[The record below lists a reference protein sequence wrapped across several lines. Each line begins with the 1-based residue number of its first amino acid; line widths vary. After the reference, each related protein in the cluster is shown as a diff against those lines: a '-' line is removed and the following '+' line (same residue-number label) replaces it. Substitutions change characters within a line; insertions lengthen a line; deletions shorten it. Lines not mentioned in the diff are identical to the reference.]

1 MNISAAQK
9 SIRPQDRDIALI
21 RMLAEKFRILNRE
34 QIGELFPMGS
44 IRRLN
49 FRLKKLCDSGYLSIR
64 TLAQMGNATKHGYY
78 LGPRAAE
85 LFVNPTER
93 KIVNSVRAQV
103 PQLAESGLAHRM
115 LVDSIHIRFMTA
127 GREYP
132 EYKLLTWIDQYS
144 PWWQDLERYGVPV
157 RADGY
162 GEYLVLLHFDSL
174 FTFFLEVDR
183 GTERGET
190 LQDKIDR
197 YMQYAESGAYEEH
210 FAAKPFRVL
219 FITTTDR
226 RMEGMLRM
234 MKHSRPDIF
243 WVTTRKRFTAS
254 KLLDAYWRR
263 PNRSETYSLLFHE

>member
-1 MNISAAQK
+1 MNIPATPK
-9 SIRPQDRDIALI
+9 SIRPQDRDVALI
-21 RMLAEKFRILNRE
+21 RMLAEKFRILTRE

-49 FRLKKLCDSGYLSIR
+49 FRLKKLCDAGYLSTR
-64 TLAQMGNATKHGYY
+64 ALVEMGNVTKHGYY

-85 LFVNPTER
+85 LFLNPTEQ
-93 KIVNSVRAQV
+93 KIVKSIRTQV

-115 LVDSIHIRFMTA
+115 LVDSVHIRFLTA

-144 PWWQDLERYGVPV
+144 PWWQELETYGVPV
-157 RADGY
+157 QADGY

-183 GTERGET
+183 GTERGQT
-190 LQDKIDR
+190 LQEKIDR
-197 YMQYAESGAYEEH
+197 YIQYAESGAYEEH

-234 MKHSRPDIF
+234 MENTPQDIF
-243 WVTTRKRFTAS
+243 WVTTWKRFTAS

-263 PNRSETYSLLFHE
+263 PNRPETYSLLFHE

>member
-9 SIRPQDRDIALI
+9 RIRPQDRDIALI

-49 FRLKKLCDSGYLSIR
+49 FRLKRLCDAGYLSIR
-64 TLAQMGNATKHGYY
+64 TLVRMGNAAKHGYY

-93 KIVNSVRAQV
+93 KIVNSIRAQV

-115 LVDSIHIRFMTA
+115 LVDSIHIRFLTA

-132 EYKLLTWIDQYS
+132 EYRLLTWIDQYS
-144 PWWQDLERYGVPV
+144 AWWQDLERYGVPV

-183 GTERGET
+183 GTEGGPT

-210 FAAKPFRVL
+210 FAAKRFRVL

-226 RMEGMLRM
+226 RMEGMLQM
-234 MKHSRPDIF
+234 MKGKPQDIF
-243 WVTTRKRFTAS
+243 WVTTWKRFTAS

-263 PNRSETYSLLFHE
+263 PNRSENYSLLFHE